1 MGAKSAPGRL
11 IAVEA
16 ARGRDAERG
25 AAHVRT
31 ALRRKR
37 RNMRPAISHWD
48 ASGTFYELRFA
59 GKKALTLA
67 PRTLLLL
74 YASDLAFRM
83 RWEIQPALANGQTVI
98 AAPYLDTAIAFG
110 EAAGLP
116 RKWLE
121 EILRF
126 APRADVCLHV
136 KDSKHGGKWAR
147 RAMDGFPEFAAA
159 ALVAGKHTGRS
170 SPRCEQAIASLQRL
184 KKTRACGDLAKRTLG
199 SLVKTLRRDRRSAPS
214 RDR

>member
-1 MGAKSAPGRL
+1 MGSRAEPGRL
-11 IAVEA
+11 VAIEA
-16 ARGRDAERG
+16 ARGRDTERG
-25 AAHVRT
+25 AARLRT
-31 ALRRKR
+31 ALKRKHHE
-37 RNMRPAISHWD
+37 MRAAISHWD

-59 GKKALTLA
+59 GKKVLTLT

-83 RWEIQPALANGQTVI
+83 RWEIEPALANGQTVI

-116 RKWLE
+116 RKWVE

-136 KDSKHGGKWAR
+136 KDKKNGGKWAR

-159 ALVAGKHTGRS
+159 ALGGGKHTGRP
-170 SPRCEQAIASLQRL
+170 SPRCEQAVASLQRL
-184 KKTRACGDLAKRTLG
+184 KKARACGDLAKTTPG
-199 SLVKTLRRDRRSAPS
+199 SLVKTLRRDKGFAPS

>member
-1 MGAKSAPGRL
+1 MGSESVPGRL

-16 ARGRDAERG
+16 ARGRDTERG

-31 ALRRKR
+31 ALTRKR

-74 YASDLAFRM
+74 YASDLAFRI
-83 RWEIQPALANGQTVI
+83 RWEIQPALASGQTVI

-121 EILRF
+121 EVFRF

-136 KDSKHGGKWAR
+136 KDSKNGAKWAR

-159 ALVAGKHTGRS
+159 ALLAGKRTGGS
-170 SPRCEQAIASLQRL
+170 SPRCEQAIAALQRI
-184 KKTRACGDLAKRTLG
+184 KKARACGVVAKTTLG

-214 RDR
+214 RDS

>member
-16 ARGRDAERG
+16 ARGRDAECG

-31 ALRRKR
+31 ALRGKR
-37 RNMRPAISHWD
+37 RNLRPAISHWD

-83 RWEIQPALANGQTVI
+83 RWEIEPALAAGKTVI

-136 KDSKHGGKWAR
+136 KDSKDGRKWAR

-159 ALVAGKHTGRS
+159 ALATGKDKGKV
-170 SPRCEQAIASLQRL
+170 SPRCDQTVASLQRL
-184 KKTRACGDLAKRTLG
+184 QKTRACGALAQATIG
-199 SLVKTLRRDRRSAPS
+199 SLVKTLRRDKRSASS
-214 RDR
+214 RDS